1 MKPVGLTLK
10 SGGELAVVHQCAR
23 CGAISYNRIAGDDN
37 SYSILSL
44 LENPIQ
50 LKRIRILTL
59 EDKEQVL
66 TALFGYGH
74 TGE

>member
-10 SGGELAVVHQCAR
+10 SDGELAVVHQCVK
-23 CGAISYNRIAGDDN
+23 CGTISHNRIAGDDN

-50 LKRIRILTL
+50 LKRIQILTMG
-59 EDKEQVL
+59 DKEQVL
-66 TALFGYGH
+66 TALFGYDR
-74 TGE
+74 

>member
-10 SGGELAVVHQCAR
+10 SNDELAVVHKCSK
-23 CGAISYNRIAGDDN
+23 CGTISYNRIAGDDN
-37 SYSILSL
+37 PHSTLSL

-50 LKRIRILTL
+50 LRRIQTLTM

-66 TALFGYGH
+66 VALFGYNH
-74 TGE
+74 PNI